1 MQKKWLN
8 TISVTQSK
16 FNVSLAIFNDL
27 SSNFCTT
34 IFLTFV
40 VMVFTA
46 SQIAGILEGEVEG
59 NPEIAVHK
67 LAKIEEGEAGS
78 LTFLANP
85 KYTPFIYTTKASI
98 TIVNKDFNPEE
109 KLATTLIKV
118 DDAYESFS
126 KLLEY
131 YDQAKNTKTGIEHP
145 THIAESAVYGEGFY
159 LGAFAYVGENVV
171 MGKGVKIYP
180 NAYIGDNVTLADNVV
195 IFAGAKVYSE
205 TVIGNN
211 CVIQSGAIV
220 GADGFG
226 FAPSKNGTFSKIPQT
241 GNVILE
247 DDVDV
252 GAGTTIDRATMG
264 STILRK
270 GVKLDNQI
278 QIAHNVEIGEHTVIA
293 AQTGIAGSTKIGKH
307 CMIGGQVGIVGHI
320 TIGDNVR
327 IQAQSGIGRSVKD
340 NEILQGSPALNYGDY
355 NKSYVHFK
363 NLPKIVNQIQEL
375 DKKTKSDGN
384 R

>member
-1 MQKKWLN
+1 M
-8 TISVTQSK
+8 I
-16 FNVSLAIFNDL
+16 
-27 SSNFCTT
+27 
-34 IFLTFV
+34 
-40 VMVFTA
+40 FTA
-46 SQIAGILEGEVEG
+46 SQIAGILEGEVDG

-67 LAKIEEGEAGS
+67 LAKIEEGEKGS

-98 TIVNKDFNPEE
+98 TIVNKDFTPEQH
-109 KLATTLIKV
+109 LATTLIKV
-118 DDAYESFS
+118 EDAYESFS

-131 YDQAKNTKTGIEHP
+131 YDQVKNTKTGIENP
-145 THIAESAVYGEGFY
+145 VHIADSATYGEGLY
-159 LGAFAYVGENVV
+159 LGAFSYVGENVV
-171 MGKGVKIYP
+171 MGKNVKIYP
-180 NAYIGDNVTLADNVV
+180 NAYVGDNVVLADNV
-195 IFAGAKVYSE
+195 ILFSGAKVYSE
-205 TVIGNN
+205 TIIGNN

-293 AQTGIAGSTKIGKH
+293 AQTGVAGSTKIGKK

-340 NEILQGSPALNYGDY
+340 NEVLQGSPALNYGDF

-363 NLPKIVNQIQEL
+363 NLPKIVNQINEL
-375 DKKTKSDGN
+375 DKKHNSESDK
-384 R
+384 